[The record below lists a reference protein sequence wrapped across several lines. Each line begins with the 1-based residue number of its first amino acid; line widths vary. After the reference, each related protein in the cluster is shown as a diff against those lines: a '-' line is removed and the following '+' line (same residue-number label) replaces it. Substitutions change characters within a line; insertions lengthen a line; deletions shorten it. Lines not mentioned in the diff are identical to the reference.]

1 MKNAVTVLW
10 EHRTFYPPFWKPRK
24 SIKRVGRNANQVTTW
39 VSDYLETSSH

>member
-24 SIKRVGRNANQVTTW
+24 SIKRVRRNANQVTIW
-39 VSDYLETSSH
+39 VSDYL